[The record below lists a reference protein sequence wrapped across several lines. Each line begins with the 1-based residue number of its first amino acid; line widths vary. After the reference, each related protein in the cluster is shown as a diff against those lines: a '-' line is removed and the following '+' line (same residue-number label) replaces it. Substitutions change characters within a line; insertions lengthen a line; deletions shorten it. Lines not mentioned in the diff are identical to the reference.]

1 VPAYNSQFGSTT
13 PGPWLNVTFRWGSA
27 SRSVL
32 GILDT
37 GADYTQIPEAI
48 AQALSLRPTGHRTFI
63 NADNST
69 TTSRVYL
76 ADVELDGR
84 NFPMLE
90 VTGSQLPVALIGR
103 DILNTLVAEFD
114 GPSLNYSLRP

>member
-1 VPAYNSQFGSTT
+1 VPAYTCNLGSTT
-13 PGPWLNVTFRWGSA
+13 PGPWLNVIFRWGGA
-27 SRSVL
+27 SQNVL

-48 AQALSLRPTGHRTFI
+48 AHALRLRPTGHRTFTS
-63 NADNST
+63 ADNST
-69 TTSRVYL
+69 TTTRVYL
-76 ADVELDGR
+76 SDVEIDGR
-84 NFPMLE
+84 NFPTLE
-90 VTGSQLPVALIGR
+90 VTGSPLPIALIGR